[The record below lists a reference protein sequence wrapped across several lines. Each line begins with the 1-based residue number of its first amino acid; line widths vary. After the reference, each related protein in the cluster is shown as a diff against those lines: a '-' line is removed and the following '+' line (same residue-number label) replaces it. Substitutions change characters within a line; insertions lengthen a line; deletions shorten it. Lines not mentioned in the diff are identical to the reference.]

1 MAGLNFLSDFF
12 RLGSLLIF
20 FLLLFRFLFILGAGT
35 LDSLADLEEKEDE
48 VVNKLNRPADEV
60 EPDKV
65 IVDEVDDEGH
75 ALGLVQVEGGDEEQ
89 SENGGHD

>member
-1 MAGLNFLSDFF
+1 M
-12 RLGSLLIF
+12 
-20 FLLLFRFLFILGAGT
+20 
-35 LDSLADLEEKEDE
+35 
-48 VVNKLNRPADEV
+48 NKFNRPADEV
-60 EPDKV
+60 EPDEV